1 MFGLI
6 RKIWDFW
13 FKQDADFPEDFDF
26 DESDDAS
33 AESQDSASESET
45 LSRSSRRENQDFD
58 LSRLGQFDQDTVE
71 ANEDVPRERIEALK
85 AQVFSHFREHRQD
98 LPAFPSLAAR
108 VFSLI
113 EHPETEIN
121 ELVRAINQDP
131 QIAAQVIKN
140 ANSVV
145 YARGVEIL
153 SIRDA
158 VTRLGLKQVANIAAA
173 ASTSALFDMEVKASH
188 ELFIPIWRDQWLH
201 AMTSAYS
208 AGWLAEELS
217 RGSSGQ
223 AFLGGMLHDIGKTIA
238 LRALG
243 ALIVSGEVKE
253 KLSVQAVNLLMEESH
268 LDLGSEMAISW
279 ELPEFLVTMSMEHH
293 QEALPTDGDY
303 QEVHVVRV
311 VSGLNELQRN
321 PHYRE
326 GLEDEVRESAEALKL
341 SNFRLRAISS
351 QVKLF
356 YDQALAARN

>member
-1 MFGLI
+1 MLHFVK
-6 RKIWDFW
+6 KIWDFW
-13 FKQDADFPEDFDF
+13 FKQEVDFPEDLTFDT
-26 DESDDAS
+26 DDDTLEAPQSDAREHS
-33 AESQDSASESET
+33 GRMERIRRVSEE
-45 LSRSSRRENQDFD
+45 FD
-58 LSRLGQFDQDTVE
+58 LATLGLGGDAQATGEEKMAPARFE
-71 ANEDVPRERIEALK
+71 ELK
-85 AQVFSHFREHRQD
+85 ALVFSHFREHRQE

-113 EHPETEIN
+113 EHPETDIN

-140 ANSVV
+140 ANSVI
-145 YARGVEIL
+145 YARGVQIL

-158 VTRLGLKQVANIAAA
+158 VTRLGLRQVANIAAA

-188 ELFIPIWRDQWLH
+188 EQFIPIWREQWLH
-201 AMTSAYS
+201 AMTTAYS

-217 RGSSGQ
+217 LGNSGQ

-243 ALIVSGEVKE
+243 ALIVGGQIKE
-253 KLSVQAVNLLMEESH
+253 SLSPETVNTIMEESH

-279 ELPEFLVTMSMEHH
+279 ELPEFLVMLAMEHH
-293 QEALPTDGDY
+293 QVDLPSGADY
-303 QEVHVVRV
+303 QELHMVRV

-321 PHYRE
+321 PHYRT
-326 GLEDEVRESAEALKL
+326 GLEDEVRSSADTLGL

-356 YDQALAARN
+356 YEQALAARH

>member
-1 MFGLI
+1 MFGLM
-6 RKIWDFW
+6 RKIWNFW
-13 FKQDADFPEDFDF
+13 FKQDADFPEEFDF
-26 DESDDAS
+26 DGEDEQSPEAVEPVS
-33 AESQDSASESET
+33 EPENFSQRT
-45 LSRSSRRENQDFD
+45 RGENQEFD
-58 LSRLGQFDQDTVE
+58 LSTLGQFERDDLKAIE
-71 ANEDVPRERIEALK
+71 EIPRERIESLK
-85 AQVFSHFREHRQD
+85 TSVFSHFREHRQD

-113 EHPETEIN
+113 EHPETDIN

-243 ALIVSGEVKE
+243 ALIVSGAVKE
-253 KLSVQAVNLLMEESH
+253 KLSVQAVNVLMEESH

-293 QEALPTDGDY
+293 QADLPTDGDY
-303 QEVHVVRV
+303 QEVHVVRI

-326 GLEDEVRESAEALKL
+326 GLEDEVRQSAEALKL